1 MREKGRRE
9 PKVLTPSTQPLPH
22 LSPPRPS
29 APRRHRPHLQ
39 QRRAGRQ
46 VQASKARQ
54 ITFGLAESADYRAV
68 NIERDGVHGTRFS
81 LRGPMGELSVTLR
94 LAGDQHV
101 SNALASLA
109 VAIELGVDPAEAAN
123 AVARVAPGT
132 GRGSVSARPRAGHV
146 VDDSYNANPASVL
159 AALETLQRA
168 GVGGR
173 RVAALGDMLEL
184 GTEEVR
190 LHKEI
195 GERASELKLDL
206 LVGAGALMANAVEAA
221 QLAGVQAHSTPD
233 SEAAGR
239 LLHTLLEPGDVLLLK
254 GSRGMRMERVLDS
267 LRSGPEGNQ

>member
-1 MREKGRRE
+1 MSS
-9 PKVLTPSTQPLPH
+9 VLDRQTH
-22 LSPPRPS
+22 
-29 APRRHRPHLQ
+29 PRRRPA
-39 QRRAGRQ
+39 RRLDRPRLTGSR
-46 VQASKARQ
+46 ARIRIGGSQ
-54 ITFGLAESADYRAV
+54 LD
-68 NIERDGVHGTRFS
+68 IEV
-81 LRGPMGELSVTLR
+81 P
-94 LAGDQHV
+94 LAGFHQLH
-101 SNALASLA
+101 NALAAAAAARAMGASLEDIRRGLA
-109 VAIELGVDPAEAAN
+109 GVELPGRRMRIETVGEV
-123 AVARVAPGT
+123 T
-132 GRGSVSARPRAGHV
+132 V

-267 LRSGPEGNQ
+267 LRSGPEGTQ